1 MFEGTGYVN
10 VISEN
15 IKEQMKERMEKN
27 PEEAY
32 WLNDEIIDGNFEKI
46 DKNQDFYINDKN
58 QLVICFDK
66 YDVAPGSE
74 GLVEFVIPQ
83 EIVENLMK

>member
-66 YDVAPGSE
+66 YDVAPGRK
-74 GLVEFVIPQ
+74 FN
-83 EIVENLMK
+83 EIKLLNIAGD